1 LNKIAKKVI
10 SAALALTASVTAFTT
25 ASAADLSGWAI
36 SEYISANES
45 GLVSYS
51 VVSNN
56 LKADI
61 TREEFC
67 ELIVNLYKKLTNEE
81 LSNSVSSPFTDTDSL
96 AVAQAYCYGIV
107 SGTDD
112 TTFTPDR
119 LVTREEMAKMLVRTL
134 TAGEADIEIPT
145 DSDTSLI
152 DGFWDKNEISS
163 WAQDSVVTA
172 LKYSLLNGE
181 TDYTLNPLG
190 STTREQAIASV
201 NRSYHKFAA
210 SNYTLSLPEIISPSD
225 GSEIE
230 KSDITVEWM
239 PVSGAF
245 EYRVIVKDQNGNS
258 LSTTSVID
266 STSLTIGKDQLPVNN
281 DYIITVGAVM
291 PDQSEVYSMPVDFR
305 YYSIAANPV
314 IEPIQ
319 STVISD
325 SSASPAAQRV
335 LDTAAKY
342 LGVPYVWGGTTPSG
356 FDCSGFVQYVYA
368 ECGYSITRTTYTQW
382 DNDGS
387 YVSRANLQPGDLVYF
402 GTDGSPSHVGLYV
415 GNGTMIHAPS
425 TGKTVQYTSIDSDY
439 YTSRFMGGKRIL

>member
-319 STVISD
+319 STVSD

-342 LGVPYVWGGTTPSG
+342 LGVPYLWGGTTPSG

-425 TGKTVQYTSIDSDY
+425 TGKTIQYTSIDSDY

>member
-1 LNKIAKKVI
+1 MNKIAKKI
-10 SAALALTASVTAFTT
+10 ILAALSLTASLTAVTT

-67 ELIVNLYKKLTNEE
+67 ELIVNLYKRLTNEE
-81 LSNSVSSPFTDTDSL
+81 LIETVSSPFTDTDSL

-112 TTFTPDR
+112 STFTPDR
-119 LVTREEMAKMLVRTL
+119 LVTREEMAKMLVSTL
-134 TAGEADIEIPT
+134 TASEAEISLS
-145 DSDTSLI
+145 DGSDTSQI
-152 DGFWDKNEISS
+152 DSFSDSDEISQ
-163 WAQDSVVTA
+163 WARDSFITA
-172 LKYSLLNGE
+172 LNYSLINGE
-181 TDYTLNPLG
+181 TDDILNPLG

-201 NRSYHKFAA
+201 NRSYQKFAPP
-210 SNYTLSLPEIISPSD
+210 SYTLSLPEIISPTD
-225 GSEIE
+225 GSEIA
-230 KSDITVEWM
+230 KGDFTVEWL
-239 PVSGAF
+239 PVYGAL

-266 STSLTIGKDQLPVNN
+266 STSLSIGRDQLPVNS

-305 YYSIAANPV
+305 YYSILSPT
-314 IEPIQ
+314 ITEQIY
-319 STVISD
+319 TVPSNE
-325 SSASPAAQRV
+325 SVSPSAQKV

-342 LGVPYVWGGTTPSG
+342 LGVPYLWGGTTPSG
-356 FDCSGFVQYVYA
+356 FDCSGFVQYVFA

-402 GTDGSPSHVGLYV
+402 GTGNSPSHVGLYV

-425 TGKTVQYTSIDSDY
+425 TGKTIQYTSIDSDY
-439 YTSRFMGGKRIL
+439 YSSRFMGGKRIL

>member
-1 LNKIAKKVI
+1 
-10 SAALALTASVTAFTT
+10 
-25 ASAADLSGWAI
+25 
-36 SEYISANES
+36 
-45 GLVSYS
+45 
-51 VVSNN
+51 
-56 LKADI
+56 
-61 TREEFC
+61 
-67 ELIVNLYKKLTNEE
+67 
-81 LSNSVSSPFTDTDSL
+81 
-96 AVAQAYCYGIV
+96 
-107 SGTDD
+107 
-112 TTFTPDR
+112 
-119 LVTREEMAKMLVRTL
+119 
-134 TAGEADIEIPT
+134 
-145 DSDTSLI
+145 
-152 DGFWDKNEISS
+152 
-163 WAQDSVVTA
+163 
-172 LKYSLLNGE
+172 
-181 TDYTLNPLG
+181 
-190 STTREQAIASV
+190 
-201 NRSYHKFAA
+201 
-210 SNYTLSLPEIISPSD
+210 LSLPEIISPSD